1 MNNETNSSEDARLR
15 DRLREAHPPNELPP
29 GFKNAVWR
37 RIERTDENAQPRWF
51 DAVAAWL
58 FRPRFALASLAVVMM
73 LGTLLGLATGDV
85 TARNSAQARYVL
97 AVDPFQK
104 QP

>member
-1 MNNETNSSEDARLR
+1 MNNETNSSEDAQLRARLH
-15 DRLREAHPPNELPP
+15 EAHPANELPP

-37 RIERTDENAQPRWF
+37 RIEKPDEKTQPRWY

-58 FRPRFALASLAVVMM
+58 FRPQFALASLAVVMV
-73 LGTLLGLATGDV
+73 LGAFLGLAMGDAAV
-85 TARNSAQARYVL
+85 KNSAQARYVL

>member
-1 MNNETNSSEDARLR
+1 MSDEINPSEDARLR
-15 DRLREAHPPNELPP
+15 ARLREAHPADELPP

-37 RIERTDENAQPRWF
+37 RIEQTNENEQPRWI
-51 DAVAAWL
+51 DAVAVWL
-58 FRPRFALASLAVVMM
+58 FRPRFALASLAAVML
-73 LGTLLGLATGDV
+73 LGTLLGLAAGD
-85 TARNSAQARYVL
+85 ASKDSAQALYVM